1 MKGILGHSGG
11 FLALMKSKTSKS
23 KTALF
28 GMSLVLV
35 ALAGT
40 LAAEALRNHF
50 DSDAIMRPPGFFDF
64 AVLGAP
70 GAARWLILSDRNPPS
85 APNCLS
91 QTESARP
98 ADSIAVALRRNQ
110 VFQDGTV
117 TTFVKR
123 GANRAGLLVRMADEK
138 NFLVLLSDT
147 GTGETVL
154 WSYRD
159 GKPSELGRGRAA
171 FDRGWEELGLTASGP
186 KVEALFNGRKLFE
199 ASDPG
204 PAAGRTGLATAGP
217 GEARFDEFSIEP
229 ADPPRP

>member
-1 MKGILGHSGG
+1 
-11 FLALMKSKTSKS
+11 MKSKT
-23 KTALF
+23 ARL
-28 GMSLVLV
+28 GVSLVLA
-35 ALAGT
+35 ALAGA
-40 LAAEALRNHF
+40 LAAETLRNHF
-50 DSDAIMRPPGFFDF
+50 DADSIMRPPGFFDF

-70 GAARWLILSDRNPPS
+70 GPARWLILSDRNPPS

-98 ADSIAVALRRNQ
+98 ADSIAAALRRNQ
-110 VFQDGTV
+110 VFQDGTI
-117 TTFVKR
+117 TTFVK
-123 GANRAGLLVRMADEK
+123 GAANRAGLLLRMADEK
-138 NFLVLLSDT
+138 NFLVLLTDT

-171 FDRGWEELGLTASGP
+171 FDRGWEEIGVTASGP
-186 KVEALFNGRKLFE
+186 KLTVLFNGQKLFE
-199 ASDPG
+199 AADPR

-229 ADPPRP
+229 ADAPRP

>member
-1 MKGILGHSGG
+1 
-11 FLALMKSKTSKS
+11 LALVKKKP
-23 KTALF
+23 ALLVV
-28 GMSLVLV
+28 SLVLV
-35 ALAGT
+35 ALAGA
-40 LAAEALRNHF
+40 LPAETLRNHF
-50 DSDAIMRPPGFFDF
+50 DTDSIMRAPGFFDF

-91 QTESARP
+91 QTEAARP
-98 ADSIAVALRRNQ
+98 ADSIAAALRRNQ

-117 TTFVKR
+117 STFVQR
-123 GANRAGLLVRMADEK
+123 GANRAGLLLRMADEK

-159 GKPSELGRGRAA
+159 GQPSELGRGRAA
-171 FDRGWEELGLTASGP
+171 FERGWEELGVTASGP
-186 KVEALFNGRKLFE
+186 KLSVLFNGQKLFE
-199 ASDPG
+199 AVDPR

-217 GEARFDEFSIEP
+217 GAARFDEFSIAP
-229 ADPPRP
+229 ADAPGPAANG